1 MHSIYSIYCSSLRY
15 LLPPS
20 SWVDVIVVYVY
31 VVMQELL
38 QSAVDVEETRFAADQ
53 KLNRRLEM
61 MEPMSAAQ
69 REVC

>member
-1 MHSIYSIYCSSLRY
+1 M
-15 LLPPS
+15 
-20 SWVDVIVVYVY
+20 YVY
-31 VVMQELL
+31 MYVVLQELL
-38 QSAVDVEETRFAADQ
+38 QSAVDVEETRLAADQ